1 MTVELNHESI
11 ARVAGL
17 PAVVEAAKAAQE
29 LIALW
34 PLTEAM
40 QMDNDAKY
48 AENLQVRI
56 TRAFA
61 RILTGQDVTV
71 PDAEYVYEGA
81 DEIPGR
87 PQTIVDALLAANDA
101 YDAMADYSDTG
112 DTQLVFDAA
121 EALGVDWGDATV
133 AAVRETIDAAEAQVV
148 EGGEAPE
155 DDAAG
160 EAGEAGDADDTASV
174 DAADATEAEGDK
186 ADETAAIAQRFASAL
201 AVCDA
206 LLGEVA
212 NVADAADDESVR
224 AAAARALPVLLYVNE
239 LREQCSIPRICL
251 SDEQVLDLIR
261 ERAAAA
267 ARSDAADATL
277 DVTAVTIAPLAA
289 VEWRKHRED
298 VLWNPD
304 EAKKKAKEEDE
315 KRNKE
320 ALAAKFA
327 HVKDD
332 PSKPHVEL

>member
-11 ARVAGL
+11 ARVAGM

-40 QMDNDAKY
+40 RMDNDAKY

-121 EALGVDWGDATV
+121 EALGVDWDDAMA
-133 AAVRETIDAAEAQVV
+133 AAVRATIDAAEVQVAKV
-148 EGGEAPE
+148 GEAT
-155 DDAAG
+155 
-160 EAGEAGDADDTASV
+160 ADGVADGASGV
-174 DAADATEAEGDK
+174 ASADAADATEAEGAE
-186 ADETAAIAQRFASAL
+186 ADEIAAIARRFAAAL

-239 LREQCSIPRICL
+239 LREQYSIPRICL

-267 ARSDAADATL
+267 AQGDAADATL
-277 DVTAVTIAPLAA
+277 IVTATAIAPLAA
-289 VEWRKHRED
+289 VEWNKHRED